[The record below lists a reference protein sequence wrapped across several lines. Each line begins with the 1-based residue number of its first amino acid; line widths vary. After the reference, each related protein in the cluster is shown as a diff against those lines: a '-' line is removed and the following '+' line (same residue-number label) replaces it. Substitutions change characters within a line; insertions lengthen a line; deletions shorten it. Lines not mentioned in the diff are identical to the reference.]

1 MITACYR
8 LQYMNLHRIEFLLFH
23 ERFDS
28 SFNQDLI
35 IIETYISP
43 ILIKTNYIILYQ
55 SFIFIRFKS
64 ICFLFLLTFYF
75 FQYSSLFISHYYYLA
90 YDTLDPIPT

>member
-8 LQYMNLHRIEFLLFH
+8 LQYVNLHRIEFLLFH

-35 IIETYISP
+35 TIETHIY
-43 ILIKTNYIILYQ
+43 
-55 SFIFIRFKS
+55 
-64 ICFLFLLTFYF
+64 
-75 FQYSSLFISHYYYLA
+75 
-90 YDTLDPIPT
+90 

>member
-8 LQYMNLHRIEFLLFH
+8 LQYMNLHRIEFLLVH

-43 ILIKTNYIILYQ
+43 ILIKNNIINIYIILHQ
-55 SFIFIRFKS
+55 NFILIRFKS
-64 ICFLFLLTFYF
+64 ISFLVLLTFYF
-75 FQYSSLFISHYYYLA
+75 F
-90 YDTLDPIPT
+90 

>member
-8 LQYMNLHRIEFLLFH
+8 LQYVNLHRIEFLLFH

-35 IIETYISP
+35 TIETHISP
-43 ILIKTNYIILYQ
+43 ILMKDNLSKFYFDQIQIN
-55 SFIFIRFKS
+55 
-64 ICFLFLLTFYF
+64 ICFLFFVNLL
-75 FQYSSLFISHYYYLA
+75 LFLIFVTIFVYY
-90 YDTLDPIPT
+90 

>member
-43 ILIKTNYIILYQ
+43 ILIKTNYIILY
-55 SFIFIRFKS
+55 
-64 ICFLFLLTFYF
+64 
-75 FQYSSLFISHYYYLA
+75 
-90 YDTLDPIPT
+90 